1 MKWNVKG
8 ARDGITNFTGYEVEK
23 REKDICINA
32 NQLNQLLFLRN
43 FLLPFLFETLEDKFF
58 IYA

>member
-1 MKWNVKG
+1 MKCERCKRRN
-8 ARDGITNFTGYEVEK
+8 TNFTGYEAEK

-43 FLLPFLFETLEDKFF
+43 FLLPFLFEAFED
-58 IYA
+58 